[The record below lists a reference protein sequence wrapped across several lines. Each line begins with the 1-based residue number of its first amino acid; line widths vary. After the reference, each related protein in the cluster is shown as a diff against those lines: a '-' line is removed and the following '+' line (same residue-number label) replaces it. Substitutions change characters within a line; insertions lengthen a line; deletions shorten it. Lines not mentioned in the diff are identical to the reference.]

1 MSQVTNPALLPP
13 GVAPPA
19 AAGPAAPATP
29 QRGGAPA
36 TGPGSFAHALDEA
49 SGSLQFSK
57 HAIARVQRRGIE
69 LSQDTLQR
77 LSDGARRAAGKGAR
91 DSLVLVD
98 GTAFVV
104 SVRNHTVITAV
115 DSEHMKD
122 NVFTNIDS
130 AVIA

>member
-1 MSQVTNPALLPP
+1 MSQVTNPALLAP
-13 GVAPPA
+13 GVAPT
-19 AAGPAAPATP
+19 GPAAPAAPSAP
-29 QRGGAPA
+29 QRGAAPA
-36 TGPGSFAHALDEA
+36 TGPGSFSHALDQA
-49 SGSLQFSK
+49 NGSLQFSK
-57 HAIARVQRRGIE
+57 HALARVQRRGIE
-69 LSQDTLQR
+69 LNQDTLQR

-104 SVRNHTVITAV
+104 SVSNHTVITAV